1 MVVVGAEF
9 YKINAQPALYKFW
22 LKVQVELGNVYQ
34 SFYLN
39 VHLNVHLNVYNNV
52 HLNGNQNVHIDD
64 HINVKKV
71 QV

>member
-9 YKINAQPALYKFW
+9 YEINAQPALYKFW

-52 HLNGNQNVHIDD
+52 HLNGHQNVHIND
-64 HINVKKV
+64 HINVIKV